1 MLDSLKSAFMVAT
14 ENWSA
19 SITRL
24 SPSSLVSQFIGD
36 SYHPSSWGSHSD
48 AEAKSTLFLKAKSN
62 ISEMQD
68 FGGADVEYGYFFD
81 AFVNE
86 SHTGSVRITEHP
98 VQSGANISDHAY
110 NLPDKLTI
118 QILVSDSMSCVVTNQ
133 FSETSTKSVSAYK
146 ILRLLKEKRM
156 PLSVRTRLHNYTDML
171 IETMSVDDDYKHA
184 SSLRCTVMLRQ
195 IIMAEV
201 KAETVDNDSAYAAT
215 NITTEVK
222 STTTQKTD
230 KSALANAMGQKS
242 TDSWWSR
249 MKF

>member
-1 MLDSLKSAFMVAT
+1 MLGSLKSAFMVAKD
-14 ENWSA
+14 NWSA
-19 SITRL
+19 SLTKL

-48 AEAKSTLFLKAKSN
+48 ADAKSTLFLKTRAN

-68 FGGADVEYGYFFD
+68 FGGIDVEYGYFFD

-171 IETMSVDDDYKHA
+171 IETMTVDDDYKSA

-215 NITTEVK
+215 KETKEVK
-222 STTTQKTD
+222 PTEKPKTQTSVLTKLIPNRRSVSTPQMTSQ
-230 KSALANAMGQKS
+230 
-242 TDSWWSR
+242 
-249 MKF
+249 